1 MDSLEQYR
9 AIFENSHT
17 AMLIIDPA
25 DGRIVDANTTAEIYY
40 GWPRDSLLG
49 MRITDI
55 NTLSPDEVKAEME
68 LARSANRR
76 FFNFRH
82 RRANG
87 TVSDVEVFSG
97 PISFGNTTLLYSIV
111 HDVTE
116 KKQLERELTYLA
128 RRAGCLLEL
137 PHLAETLAESDFMQ
151 RALEMIE
158 ELTDSTISFIHFV
171 NDDEQTIELVTWS
184 QRTLR
189 DYCRAA
195 FDRHYP
201 VSEAGIWAE
210 ALRRRAPVVFND
222 YSTAPG
228 RRGLPEG
235 HAALARLASAPV
247 IEQDKVVMLVGVG
260 NKQDDYRKI
269 DVESLQLI
277 AGDIWRLVQRGRY
290 QRKIERFKRMIDR
303 SAVEVYSFD
312 AETLRFVEANDG
324 ACHNLGYSRDELC
337 QLSSLDLT
345 PMITATDFER
355 LLAPLRTGTKR
366 SVMLA
371 TEHRRKDGSHYPVE
385 LQIELVE
392 DSYPLFVA
400 IGRDI
405 SERIAAETALRQA
418 LAVVETSPV
427 VSFCWRPSAGWP
439 VEYVSA
445 NIARWGYSPDQLQ
458 AGQANYTE
466 LIHPE
471 DRERVAS
478 EIARRSAQGIDEQ
491 VDEYRVRAADG
502 RYFWV
507 EDHTRIV
514 RGADGAP
521 RTYQGVVTDIDFKK
535 RAELHLME
543 SLEMQRELNRKLEAA
558 HNQLLQSEKMA
569 SIGQLA
575 AGVAHE
581 LNNPIGFVYS
591 NLGTLKT
598 YLQDIFEIAS
608 ACEIA
613 AAKAVNPADFATI
626 EALKAEKDFDYLRQD
641 IFQLVAESRDGLSRV
656 KKIVQDLK
664 DFSRPGESDWQWA
677 DLHAGLDSTLTIVW
691 NELKYKCT
699 LHKEYGNLPRVRCLL
714 SQLNQ
719 VFMNLLVNAA
729 QAIPEKGEI
738 TLRTGTSSNDE
749 GEAMVFIE
757 VSDTGAGIAPEHLP
771 RVFEPF
777 FTTKPVGKG
786 TGLGLSLA
794 YGIIQKHGGK
804 IEVAS
809 HLGKGTTFTIFLPI
823 AGPKDSIDLDTTS
836 Q

>member
-1 MDSLEQYR
+1 
-9 AIFENSHT
+9 
-17 AMLIIDPA
+17 MLIIDPA
-25 DGRIVDANTTAEIYY
+25 TGHIVDANTTAEIYY
-40 GWPRDSLLG
+40 GWPRDSLRN

-55 NTLSPDEVKAEME
+55 NTLSPAEVKLEME
-68 LARSANRR
+68 RARSANRH

-97 PISFGNTTLLYSIV
+97 PISFGDTTLLYSIV
-111 HDVTE
+111 HDVTD
-116 KKQLERELTYLA
+116 KKRLERELTYLA
-128 RRAGCLLEL
+128 HRADCLLEL
-137 PHLAETLAESDFMQ
+137 PRLAETLAESDFMQ
-151 RALEMIE
+151 RALEMVE
-158 ELTDSTISFIHFV
+158 ELTGSTISFIHFV

-210 ALRRRAPVVFND
+210 ALRQRAPVVFND
-222 YSTAPG
+222 YATAPG

-235 HAALARLASAPV
+235 HASLARLASAPV
-247 IEQDKVVMLVGVG
+247 IEQNKVVMLVGVG
-260 NKQDDYRKI
+260 NKQETYSEI
-269 DVESLQLI
+269 DVQSLQLI
-277 AGDIWRLVQRGRY
+277 AGEIWRLVQRGRY

-303 SAVEVYSFD
+303 SAVEVFSFD
-312 AETLRFVEANDG
+312 TSTLRFVEANDG
-324 ACHNLGYSRDELC
+324 ACHNLGYSREELC
-337 QLSSLDLT
+337 QLTPLDLK
-345 PMITATDFER
+345 PLVSAADFEH
-355 LLAPLRTGTKR
+355 LLSPLKRGTKR

-371 TEHRRKDGSHYPVE
+371 TEHRRKDGSRYPVE

-405 SERIAAETALRQA
+405 SERVAAETALRRA
-418 LAVVETSPV
+418 LTVVETSPV
-427 VSFCWRPSAGWP
+427 VSFCWRASAGWP
-439 VEYVSA
+439 IEYVSA
-445 NIARWGYSPDQLQ
+445 NIARWGYSSDQLQ
-458 AGQANYTE
+458 AEQANYAE

-471 DRERVAS
+471 DRERIAR
-478 EIARRSAQGIDEQ
+478 EIARQSAQGIDEF
-491 VDEYRVRAADG
+491 VNEYRVRAADG
-502 RYFWV
+502 QYFWV

-514 RGADGAP
+514 RGADSRP
-521 RTYQGVVTDIDFKK
+521 LTYLGVVSDIDFKK

-543 SLEMQRELNRKLEAA
+543 SLDIQRELNRKLEAA
-558 HNQLLQSEKMA
+558 QNQLLQSEKMA

-598 YLQDIFEIAS
+598 YLQDIFEIAG

-613 AAKAVNPADFATI
+613 AAKAANPADFATI

-641 IFQLVAESRDGLSRV
+641 IFQLVAESQDGLSRV

-664 DFSRPGESDWQWA
+664 DFSRPGESNWQWA
-677 DLHAGLDSTLTIVW
+677 DVHAGLDSTLTIVW

-699 LHKEYGNLPRVRCLL
+699 LHKEYGNLPQVRCLL

-738 TLRTGTSSNDE
+738 TLRTGTADNAD
-749 GEAMVFIE
+749 GEAMVFIA
-757 VSDTGAGIAPEHLP
+757 VSDTGSGIAPENLR

-794 YGIIQKHGGK
+794 YGIIQKHGGR
-804 IEVAS
+804 IDVTS
-809 HLGKGTTFTIFLPI
+809 TPGMGTTFTVFLPV
-823 AGPKDSIDLDTTS
+823 AGPKDCPLN
-836 Q
+836 